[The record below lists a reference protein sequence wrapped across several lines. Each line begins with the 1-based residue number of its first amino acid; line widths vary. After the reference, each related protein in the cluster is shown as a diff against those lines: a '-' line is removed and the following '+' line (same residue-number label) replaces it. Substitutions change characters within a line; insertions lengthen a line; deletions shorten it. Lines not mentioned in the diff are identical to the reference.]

1 MRTNAIRERWAR
13 GEPASC
19 LWIDIGWPVAVE
31 ALAKL
36 PFDSF
41 TLDLQHSL
49 IDRGTAV
56 QVLQALSLGDGVPLV
71 RVTQNDAAEIGF
83 VLDAGAM
90 GVICPQIETA
100 EECKRFVAACRYG
113 PHGTR
118 SWGPTRGL
126 LYGGADY
133 FATYE
138 KQILKIA
145 LIETVKGVSNMAEIA
160 ATPGLDM
167 LYVGPNDL
175 TIDCGGAPT
184 YIATDPRVVGA
195 MDRSITLAK
204 EHGITAG
211 TYAGSVA
218 VAHTAIAKGFHLIS
232 LGYAAK
238 LMFKTAAGVLEQ
250 VFPGRAGP
258 GSSR

>member
-1 MRTNAIRERWAR
+1 MRNNAIRERWAR

-56 QVLQALSLGDGVPLV
+56 HVLQALSLGDGVPLV
-71 RVTQNDAAEIGF
+71 RVTQNDPAEIGF
-83 VLDAGAM
+83 VLDAGAY

-100 EECKRFVAACRYG
+100 ADCKRFVDACRYA
-113 PHGTR
+113 PRGTR

-126 LYGGADY
+126 MYGGADY
-133 FATYE
+133 FASYE

-175 TIDCGGAPT
+175 TIDYGGAPT
-184 YIATDPRVVGA
+184 YIATDPRVICA
-195 MDRSITLAK
+195 MDLSIVLAK
-204 EHGITAG
+204 QHGLTAG
-211 TYAGSVA
+211 TYAGSVE
-218 VAHTAIAKGFHLIS
+218 VARIAIEKGFQLIS

-238 LMFKTAAGVLEQ
+238 LMFKTAADVLQQ
-250 VFPGRAGP
+250 VFPGRSNSGN
-258 GSSR
+258 